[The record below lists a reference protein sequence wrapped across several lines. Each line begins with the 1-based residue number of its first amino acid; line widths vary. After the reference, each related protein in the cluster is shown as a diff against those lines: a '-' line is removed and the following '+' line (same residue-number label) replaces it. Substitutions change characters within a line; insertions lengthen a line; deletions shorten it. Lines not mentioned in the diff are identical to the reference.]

1 MDIGALFQTPGEVAK
16 QAIDSDVHVVG
27 ISSQAAGHKSLVP
40 QLVAELAARGCTDMT
55 IVCGG
60 VIPHQDYQFLF
71 DHGVAAV
78 FGPGT
83 KITDAANSVL
93 DSVEK
98 TIGMANTKE

>member
-1 MDIGALFQTPGEVAK
+1 MNWIVDVDIGALFQTPGEVAK
-16 QAIDSDVHVVG
+16 QAIDSDVHVIGV
-27 ISSQAAGHKSLVP
+27 SSQAAGHKSLVP
-40 QLVAELAARGCTDMT
+40 ELVRELKERGSSDIT

-60 VIPHQDYQFLF
+60 VIPHQDYDFLYQ
-71 DHGVAAV
+71 HGVAAI

-98 TIGMANTKE
+98 TI